1 MVILEDFIQKL
12 EALSKRVDKLKSE
25 VNTEEATKT
34 ALILPFFQTLGY
46 DVFNPLEFTPEFIAD
61 VGIKKGEKVDYAI
74 IDNNEPTILIECKS
88 VNEKLTNH
96 DSQLFRYYGTSTSKF
111 GILTN
116 GVEYRF
122 FTDLEQANKMDT
134 KPFLIFNILDLR
146 DHQIKEIFKFT
157 KEHFNVDNISSS
169 AYELKYVNLIKEFFK
184 TQLDNPSDE
193 FVKFILNGVY
203 EGVKTKTIIDRF
215 TPTVK
220 NTLNMMINERVTDK
234 LNDALNRSGD
244 DKVKIKGGIIENTEV
259 KEEIKKKDTELIITT
274 PEELESY
281 AMVKVVS
288 ADIIDSQ
295 RIFYRDNRSYFNI
308 LVDDNIR
315 KWVVR
320 IYFSKMRNYLILNNE
335 DKTTIEFETPIELL
349 KHKNQINEVIS
360 KFV

>member
-1 MVILEDFIQKL
+1 MKDFAQKMEL
-12 EALSKRVDKLKSE
+12 LSKRVDKLKES

-46 DVFNPLEFTPEFIAD
+46 DVFNPLEFTPEFTAD

-74 IDNNEPTILIECKS
+74 IDNEEPTILIECKS

-96 DSQLFRYYGTSTSKF
+96 DSQLFRYYGTSASKF

-116 GVEYRF
+116 GIEYRF
-122 FTDLEQANKMDT
+122 FTDLEEPNKMDA
-134 KPFLIFNILDLR
+134 KPFLVFSILELK

-157 KEHFNVDNISSS
+157 KENFNVDNISSS
-169 AYELKYVNLIKEFFK
+169 AYELKYINLIKSFFNS
-184 TQLDNPSDE
+184 QLETPSED
-193 FVKFILNGVY
+193 FVKFVLNNVY
-203 EGVKTKTIIDRF
+203 DGVKTKTIIDRF

-234 LNDALNRSGD
+234 LNAALNSSGESS
-244 DKVKIKGGIIENTEV
+244 VKIKQEMIE
-259 KEEIKKKDTELIITT
+259 KEEVVEKKEDLIVTT

-288 ADIIDSQ
+288 SEVIEAK

-320 IYFSKMRNYLILNNE
+320 IYFARSRNSFTLNDE
-335 DKTTIEFETPIELL
+335 EKTTIDFESPIDIL
-349 KHKNQINEVIS
+349 KHKEKINEVIS
-360 KFV
+360 KFL

>member
-1 MVILEDFIQKL
+1 MENLEDFVQKI

-96 DSQLFRYYGTSTSKF
+96 DSQLFRYYGTSTSRF

-116 GVEYRF
+116 GVEFRF

-146 DHQIKEIFKFT
+146 EHQIKEIFKFT

-184 TQLDNPSDE
+184 IQLANPSED

-220 NTLNMMINERVTDK
+220 NTLNMLINERVTDK

-244 DKVKIKGGIIENTEV
+244 SKVKIKGGIIEDTDI
-259 KEEIKKKDTELIITT
+259 KEEIKKKDIDLIITT

-281 AMVKVVS
+281 AMIKVVS
-288 ADIIDSQ
+288 TEIIDSK

-308 LVDDNIR
+308 LVDDNNR

-335 DKTTIEFETPIELL
+335 NKTTIEFDTPIELL
-349 KHKNQINEVIS
+349 QYKEQINEVIA
-360 KFV
+360 KFI

>member
-1 MVILEDFIQKL
+1 MENFVQKL
-12 EALSKRVDKLKSE
+12 EALSKRVDKLKGE

-46 DVFNPLEFTPEFIAD
+46 DVFNPLEFTPEFTAD

-157 KEHFNVDNISSS
+157 KDHFNVDNISSS

-184 TQLDNPSDE
+184 VQLDNPSDE

-215 TPTVK
+215 TPTVR
-220 NTLNMMINERVTDK
+220 NTLNMLINERVTDK

-244 DKVKIKGGIIENTEV
+244 SKVKIKGGIIDDVEL
-259 KEEIKKKDTELIITT
+259 KEEIKKKDAALIITT

-281 AMVKVVS
+281 AMIKVVS
-288 ADIIDSQ
+288 ADIIDSE
-295 RIFYRDNRSYFNI
+295 RIYYRDNRSYFNI
-308 LVDDNIR
+308 LVDDNNR
-315 KWVVR
+315 RWVVR
-320 IYFSKMRNYLILNNE
+320 IYFSKVRNYIILNNE
-335 DKTTIEFETPIELL
+335 EKTTIEFKKPIELL
-349 KHKNQINEVIS
+349 QYKDQINEVIS
-360 KFV
+360 KYI

>member
-1 MVILEDFIQKL
+1 MVILEDFVQKL
-12 EALSKRVDKLKSE
+12 EALSKRVDKLKGE

-46 DVFNPLEFTPEFIAD
+46 DVFNPLEFTPEFTAD

-134 KPFLIFNILDLR
+134 KPFLIFNLLDLR
-146 DHQIKEIFKFT
+146 DHQIKELFKFT
-157 KEHFNVDNISSS
+157 KDHFNVDKISSS

-184 TQLDNPSDE
+184 VQLDNPSDE

-220 NTLNMMINERVTDK
+220 HTLNMLINERVTDK

-244 DKVKIKGGIIENTEV
+244 SKVKIKGGIIDNAEL

-281 AMVKVVS
+281 AMVKVVA
-288 ADIIDSQ
+288 ADIINSE
-295 RIFYRDNRSYFNI
+295 RIYYRDNRSYFNI
-308 LVDDNIR
+308 LVDDNNR
-315 KWVVR
+315 KWVAR
-320 IYFSKMRNYLILNNE
+320 IYFSKVRNYIILNNE
-335 DKTTIEFETPIELL
+335 EKTTLEFKTPIELL
-349 KHKNQINEVIS
+349 QYKDQIIEVIS
-360 KFV
+360 KYI

>member
-1 MVILEDFIQKL
+1 MEDFVQKL
-12 EALSKRVDKLKSE
+12 EALSKRVDKLKGE

-46 DVFNPLEFTPEFIAD
+46 DVFNPLEFTPEFTAD

-157 KEHFNVDNISSS
+157 KDHFNVDNISSS

-184 TQLDNPSDE
+184 IQLDNPSDE

-215 TPTVK
+215 TPTVR
-220 NTLNMMINERVTDK
+220 NTLNMLINERVTDK

-244 DKVKIKGGIIENTEV
+244 SKVKIKGGIIDDAELKV
-259 KEEIKKKDTELIITT
+259 EIKKKDAELIITT

-281 AMVKVVS
+281 AMIKVVS
-288 ADIIDSQ
+288 AGIIDSE
-295 RIFYRDNRSYFNI
+295 RIYYRDNRSYFNI
-308 LVDDNIR
+308 LVDDNNR
-315 KWVVR
+315 RWVVR
-320 IYFSKMRNYLILNNE
+320 IYFSKVRNYIILNNE
-335 DKTTIEFETPIELL
+335 EKTTIEFKTPIELL
-349 KHKNQINEVIS
+349 QYKEQINEVIS
-360 KFV
+360 KYI

>member
-1 MVILEDFIQKL
+1 MEDFVQKL
-12 EALSKRVDKLKSE
+12 EALSKRVDKLKGE

-46 DVFNPLEFTPEFIAD
+46 DVFNPLEFTPEFTAD

-116 GVEYRF
+116 RVEYRF

-157 KEHFNVDNISSS
+157 KDHFNVDNISSS

-184 TQLDNPSDE
+184 IQLDNPSDE

-215 TPTVK
+215 TPTVR
-220 NTLNMMINERVTDK
+220 NTLNMLINERVTDK

-244 DKVKIKGGIIENTEV
+244 SKVKIKGGIIDDAEL
-259 KEEIKKKDTELIITT
+259 KEEIKKKDAELIITT

-281 AMVKVVS
+281 AMIKVVS
-288 ADIIDSQ
+288 AGIIDSE
-295 RIFYRDNRSYFNI
+295 RIYYRDNRSYFNI
-308 LVDDNIR
+308 LVDDNNR
-315 KWVVR
+315 RWVVR
-320 IYFSKMRNYLILNNE
+320 IYFSKVRNYIILNNE
-335 DKTTIEFETPIELL
+335 EKTTIEFKTPIELL
-349 KHKNQINEVIS
+349 QYKEQINEVIS
-360 KFV
+360 KYI

>member
-1 MVILEDFIQKL
+1 MEDFVQKL
-12 EALSKRVDKLKSE
+12 EALSKRVDKLKGE

-46 DVFNPLEFTPEFIAD
+46 DVFNPLEFTPEFTAD

-157 KEHFNVDNISSS
+157 KDHFNVDNISSS

-184 TQLDNPSDE
+184 IQLDNPSDE

-220 NTLNMMINERVTDK
+220 NTLNMLINERVTDK

-244 DKVKIKGGIIENTEV
+244 SKVKIKGGIIDDDEL

-281 AMVKVVS
+281 AMIKVVS
-288 ADIIDSQ
+288 AGIIDSE
-295 RIFYRDNRSYFNI
+295 RIYYRDNRSYFNI
-308 LVDDNIR
+308 LVDDNNR
-315 KWVVR
+315 RWVVR
-320 IYFSKMRNYLILNNE
+320 IYFSKVRNYIILNNE
-335 DKTTIEFETPIELL
+335 EKTTIEFKTPIELL
-349 KHKNQINEVIS
+349 QYKEQINEVIS
-360 KFV
+360 KYI